1 VRGNEVLESFYCH
14 LWDRFVRQT
23 SGKSILPRLLPG
35 NGPGGTMHTRLSSS
49 VRGHPDPQLA
59 VVRLRREVASRVSA
73 YNNYFVTIIQHG
85 DWSLSSGN
93 SAAEMDCSSE
103 MASYRRNP
111 SELSDQC
118 DQVIVEIIVATGV
131 WCHPH
136 IFAANNETLKL
147 GYCL

>member
-1 VRGNEVLESFYCH
+1 
-14 LWDRFVRQT
+14 
-23 SGKSILPRLLPG
+23 
-35 NGPGGTMHTRLSSS
+35 MHTRLSSS
-49 VRGHPDPQLA
+49 ARGHPDPQLA
-59 VVRLRREVASRVSA
+59 VVCLRREVASRVSA

-131 WCHPH
+131 WCHPK
-136 IFAANNETLKL
+136 IFVEQTRKMALDHRICE
-147 GYCL
+147 